1 MRTKLL
7 LIPLL
12 LITGVVWGQVINGE
26 NITIDASVSIENIES
41 NVKKGDYKL
50 HITNMGNVKAVNI
63 LKNATLAEPFNFDS
77 SQKSTPSNSSDY
89 MYDLN
94 FDKNTTY
101 TIKIFSKDDP
111 KERTYVLK
119 SQSNWSWTTT
129 LGANAVVFTNR
140 SKFVSTENAEVHTV
154 TEIQDRKSIELMPAI
169 MFTFMDNHKDI
180 SFGYTGGIGF
190 NFEEL
195 ALFTGLSLGIGQNIV
210 LTGGVAVH
218 KQNRPNSD
226 YYIGQV
232 IENTITTDDL
242 NQKQYRFNPF
252 LGLSFRLDS
261 NPFKSK

>member
-1 MRTKLL
+1 MKTKLL
-7 LIPLL
+7 LVPLL
-12 LITGVVWGQVINGE
+12 LITGMVWGQVINGE
-26 NITIDASVSIENIES
+26 NITIDANVSIENIES

-50 HITNMGNVKAVNI
+50 RITNMGNVKAVTI

-77 SQKSTPSNSSDY
+77 SQKSTPSNPSDY

-119 SQSNWSWTTT
+119 SQSNWEWTTT
-129 LGANAVVFTNR
+129 FGGNAVVFTNR
-140 SKFVSTENAEVHTV
+140 SKFASAEKEGVHTV
-154 TEIQDRKSIELMPAI
+154 AEIQDRKSIELMPAI
-169 MFTFMDNHKDI
+169 MFTFMNNHKDI

-261 NPFKSK
+261 NPFKS